1 LGKGPFPGGI
11 ENEPLSWG
19 LWAPQTFAI
28 MNLNIPPE
36 ILPPNVLVTM
46 AIKLGI
52 FSYNDLL
59 CHHWYVIVRKYS
71 AHVLNYPIV
80 NE

>member
-1 LGKGPFPGGI
+1 
-11 ENEPLSWG
+11 
-19 LWAPQTFAI
+19 
-28 MNLNIPPE
+28 MNPNIPAE
-36 ILPPNVLVTM
+36 ILPPNVLVTL

-52 FSYNDLL
+52 FSQKDLL
-59 CHHWYVIVRKYS
+59 RRHWNVIIRKYS